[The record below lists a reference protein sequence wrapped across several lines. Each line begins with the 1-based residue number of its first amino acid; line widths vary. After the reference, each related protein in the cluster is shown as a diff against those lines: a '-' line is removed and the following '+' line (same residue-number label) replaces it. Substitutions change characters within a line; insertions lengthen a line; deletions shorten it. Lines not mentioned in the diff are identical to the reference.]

1 MPKLYFTRST
11 GVVYLL
17 ALGLASLPGATSL
30 RAQMAVKGKLLLE
43 EKFQR
48 YEQYAKDAQPAAE
61 GWSVRANHAEW
72 KRSRDGVQSVWQT
85 GHMPVLTYEGAFGDA
100 VIEVDFKFH
109 AEPGKW
115 AACRI
120 SATNPKLNPRA
131 YAASVWARASLD
143 NSGRPLGLVLE
154 HDEWKPGVITTVDT
168 RPAAFESDKWY
179 TLRMELVGDR
189 VLATCNGVSVYGRHE
204 KFGVQPKTSIS
215 LGVGTCPHEL
225 RNFRIYAATP
235 NPAWTAPAGAN
246 PAPR

>member
-1 MPKLYFTRST
+1 MTMQLFVRPV
-11 GVVYLL
+11 GLL
-17 ALGLASLPGATSL
+17 AGVTLSFASLVSAPSL

-43 EKFQR
+43 ENFQR
-48 YEQYAKDAQPAAE
+48 FEHYAKEARPAAE
-61 GWSVRANHAEW
+61 GWTVRANHAEW
-72 KRSRDGVQSVWQT
+72 QRSAAGVQSIWQI
-85 GHMPVLTYEGAFGDA
+85 GHMPVLTYEGSFGDA

-154 HDEWKPGVITTVDT
+154 HDEWKPGVITRVDT
-168 RPAAFESDKWY
+168 RPATFESDQWY
-179 TLRMELVGDR
+179 TLRMELIGDH
-189 VLATCNGVSVYGRHE
+189 VLATCNGVSVYGSHE
-204 KFGVQPKTSIS
+204 KFGLQPKTSIS

-225 RNFRIYAATP
+225 RNFRVYAATP
-235 NPAWTAPAGAN
+235 NPAWKAPVTAP
-246 PAPR
+246 

>member
-1 MPKLYFTRST
+1 
-11 GVVYLL
+11 LL
-17 ALGLASLPGATSL
+17 LSLVSLVGATSL
-30 RAQMAVKGKLLLE
+30 RAQMAVKGQLLLE
-43 EKFQR
+43 EKFLR

-61 GWSVRANHAEW
+61 GWTVRANHAAW
-72 KRSRDGVQSVWQT
+72 KRTPDGVTSVWQT
-85 GHMPVLTYEGAFGDA
+85 GHMPVLTYEGSFGDA

-143 NSGRPLGLVLE
+143 NSGRPLGMVLE

-168 RPAAFESDKWY
+168 RPAAFEPDKWY
-179 TLRMELVGDR
+179 TLRMELIGDR
-189 VLATCNGVSVYGRHE
+189 VLATCNGVSVYGPHE

-225 RNFRIYAATP
+225 RNFRVYAAVP
-235 NPAWTAPAGAN
+235 NPAWPAPAAAK
-246 PAPR
+246 PAPTR